1 MGDKPELQ
9 AAVGKIRQDLILSRQ
24 EQRGTVTF
32 IVKDPATRR
41 FFRFGEP
48 EEFIIRHLDGTH
60 TQEAIQK
67 KFVGRFEA
75 ELSAEALAGFVARL
89 EGLGLLDD
97 GTQIRSA
104 TPRKSLLYLRF
115 KAFDPDRVLTWL
127 LPRTQLFFTRS
138 FLWLSLSLLFLAIT
152 LTLVNSDEIAREAPQ
167 LLRGSSLLVTWLAM
181 FVIGCTHEF
190 AHGLTCKR
198 YGGEVREMGF
208 MLLFFMPAFYCNVSD
223 AWLFPK
229 RQRLIVLL
237 AGVHLEILL
246 WAIAT
251 IVWRLTPPETFPHL
265 LALIVMG
272 FCGIHTFF
280 NLNPLI
286 KLDGYYLLSDY
297 LEIPNLR
304 AKAFGYLG
312 TRIKNL
318 WGAAT
323 QGIDEVTLRER
334 RIYLSYGLL
343 ASAYSF
349 FLLGFIALSFG
360 GFLTQTYRGFGF
372 ILFTVILMAIFKNPL
387 KKMFLKPL
395 SLFEQ
400 RAGRASSFKKPIKYA
415 AALSLLVVVLFAQLE
430 LKVAGEFEVSP
441 LHNADVY
448 ANVGGIIEEIYVRE
462 GDVVKQGQI
471 IARLADREFRAELS
485 KVEAEIA
492 EKRANLNLLKAGA
505 RQEEIDLA
513 SNQVETAKARQRH
526 TSNRYQE
533 SQNMHAQRAARARAA
548 LERVQAQIDYDQ
560 SYLAT
565 QSELFK
571 KGSISRIALDKAA
584 MEVNMRQKEL
594 QVSQAALNEI
604 LADDIAEI
612 RMDSAVADMQL
623 SESVSKLKLL
633 LAGSRPE
640 AIEATAAEVARL
652 EAQRIYVAE
661 QIRLTEL
668 RSPISGIV
676 TTPKLEEKLGQQ
688 VNKGDLVAEV
698 FDLTSVIAEIAIPEK
713 EISEVEVG
721 YPVVLKARAFF
732 KEDFEGRVVSI
743 ASAVTKYETGI
754 SPLEKTVRVTTR
766 IDNSSL
772 QLKPG
777 MTGMAKV
784 YCGQRRLID
793 ILTRRLGRY
802 LRVEFWSYW

>member
-1 MGDKPELQ
+1 
-9 AAVGKIRQDLILSRQ
+9 
-24 EQRGTVTF
+24 
-32 IVKDPATRR
+32 
-41 FFRFGEP
+41 
-48 EEFIIRHLDGTH
+48 
-60 TQEAIQK
+60 
-67 KFVGRFEA
+67 
-75 ELSAEALAGFVARL
+75 
-89 EGLGLLDD
+89 
-97 GTQIRSA
+97 
-104 TPRKSLLYLRF
+104 
-115 KAFDPDRVLTWL
+115 
-127 LPRTQLFFTRS
+127 
-138 FLWLSLSLLFLAIT
+138 
-152 LTLVNSDEIAREAPQ
+152 
-167 LLRGSSLLVTWLAM
+167 
-181 FVIGCTHEF
+181 
-190 AHGLTCKR
+190 
-198 YGGEVREMGF
+198 
-208 MLLFFMPAFYCNVSD
+208 
-223 AWLFPK
+223 
-229 RQRLIVLL
+229 
-237 AGVHLEILL
+237 
-246 WAIAT
+246 
-251 IVWRLTPPETFPHL
+251 
-265 LALIVMG
+265 G

-323 QGIDEVTLRER
+323 QGIGEVTLRER

-343 ASAYSF
+343 AGAYSF
-349 FLLGFIALSFG
+349 FLLGFIALWFG
-360 GFLTQTYRGFGF
+360 GFLTETYQGFGF
-372 ILFTVILMAIFKNPL
+372 ILFMVILMTIFKNPL

-395 SLFEQ
+395 RLSEPG
-400 RAGRASSFKKPIKYA
+400 AGPASSIKKPIKYA
-415 AALSLLVVVLFAQLE
+415 AALSLLAVVFLAHME
-430 LKVAGEFEVSP
+430 LKVAGEFKVSP
-441 LHNADVY
+441 LHNADVH
-448 ANVGGIIEEIYVRE
+448 AKVGGIIEEIYVRE
-462 GDVVKQGQI
+462 GDVVEQGQI
-471 IARLADREFRAELS
+471 IARLADREFRAELL

-505 RQEEIDLA
+505 RREEIDLA
-513 SNQVETAKARQRH
+513 SHQVETAKTRRRH

-533 SQNMHAQRAARARAA
+533 SQKMHAQRAAKARAA
-548 LERVQAQIDYDQ
+548 LERVRAQFNYDQ

-565 QSELFK
+565 QSKLFK
-571 KGSISRIALDKAA
+571 KEFISRIALDKVA

-594 QVSQAALNEI
+594 HEAQAALNEI
-604 LADDIAEI
+604 LADDVAEI
-612 RMDSAVADMQL
+612 RMDSAVAEKQL
-623 SESVSKLKLL
+623 SESVGKLKLL

-661 QIRLTEL
+661 QIRLTEVT
-668 RSPISGIV
+668 SPISGIV

-698 FDLTSVIAEIAIPEK
+698 YDLTSVIAEIAVPEK

-743 ASAVTKYETGI
+743 APAVTKYETGI
-754 SPLEKTVRVTTR
+754 SPLEKTIRVTTR
-766 IDNSSL
+766 IDNPSL
-772 QLKPG
+772 LLKPD